1 MVIPGSGGAE
11 DVHFRPVVGKEQT
24 VAELLK
30 AVARESSGLAISDGQ
45 HAHTWSDFNNRVNKW
60 IRLFREHGLQ
70 VGDRLSLLIGNC
82 CETFEVLAASIHTG
96 ITVVP
101 VNYHLLK
108 DEVSYIIQDSGSR
121 GLVTD
126 PEHADLG
133 AGALQDAGSDVVLRI
148 VTGDTSVAGFTA
160 LEPALAALDDSEP
173 DAQCS
178 GALLLYTSGTTGRPK
193 GVMNDMF
200 QPGASLER
208 VVGLLTMLG
217 AGFGI
222 PERGRALLV
231 GPWYHSAQI
240 FFSLFPMLRRCQLF
254 IHRRFDAVATMET
267 IDRER
272 ITTCHLVP
280 TQFIRLLRVDPE
292 VRERFD
298 GSSLK
303 QVWHS
308 GGACPVHVKR
318 QMIEWWGPKLNEF
331 YAASEGGVVATI
343 TSEEWLKKPGS
354 VGRAAPGTE
363 IVAVDENGKELPPES
378 EGILYV
384 RRSPDRDFY
393 YHNAPEKT
401 KSAYLAPGFFT
412 FGDVGHVDRDG
423 FVYITG
429 RASDVINSGGVNI
442 YPAEIEAVLVGHP
455 LVADVAVFAVPDAEF
470 GEQVKAAVV
479 LVDGAEPAA
488 DELDRFAR
496 ERLAGFKVPRSYD
509 FVPALPRDPSGKLR
523 KQLLRDRYWN

>member
-1 MVIPGSGGAE
+1 
-11 DVHFRPVVGKEQT
+11 

-30 AVARESSGLAISDGQ
+30 AAQESSGELAVNDGRR
-45 HAHTWSDFNNRVNKW
+45 ARTWSEFNGRVNQW
-60 IRLFREHGLQ
+60 IRLFRTQGLQ
-70 VGDRLSLLIGNC
+70 VGDRLSLLIGNR
-82 CETFEVLAASIHTG
+82 CETFEALTACIHAG

-101 VNYHLLK
+101 VNYHLMK
-108 DEVSYIIQDSGSR
+108 SEVSYIIQDSGSR

-126 PEHADLG
+126 PEHAQLG
-133 AGALQDAGSDVVLRI
+133 AEAIQDIGPDAGTQLVLQV
-148 VTGDTSVAGFTA
+148 VTGDTPIAGFTA
-160 LEPALAALDDSEP
+160 LEPALAGLDDSEP
-173 DAQCS
+173 DAQSS

-200 QPGASLER
+200 QPGAPLAR

-217 AGFGI
+217 SAFGI

-240 FFSLFPMLRRCQLF
+240 FFSLFPLLRRCQLF
-254 IHRRFDAVATMET
+254 IHARFDAAATLEA
-267 IDRER
+267 IDRDR
-272 ITTCHLVP
+272 ISLCHLVP
-280 TQFIRLLRVDPE
+280 TQFIRLLRVDPV
-292 VRERFD
+292 VRKGFD
-298 GSSLK
+298 GSSLR

-308 GGACPVHVKR
+308 GGACPVPVKSH
-318 QMIEWWGPKLNEF
+318 MIEWWGPKFTEF

-343 TSEEWLKKPGS
+343 NSEDWLKKPGS
-354 VGRAAPGTE
+354 VGRAAPGTQ
-363 IVAVDENGKELPPES
+363 IVTVDENGKELPPDT
-378 EGILYV
+378 EGVLYV
-384 RRSPDRDFY
+384 RRAPERDFR

-401 KSAYLAPGFFT
+401 RSAYLAPGFFT
-412 FGDVGHVDRDG
+412 FGDVGHVDREG

-429 RASDVINSGGVNI
+429 RSSDVINSGGVNI
-442 YPAEIEAVLVGHP
+442 YPAEVEAVLVEHP
-455 LVADVAVFAVPDAEF
+455 AVGDVAVFAVPDPEF

-479 LVDGAEPAA
+479 LADGAEATA
-488 DELDRFAR
+488 EDLNAFAR

>member
-1 MVIPGSGGAE
+1 
-11 DVHFRPVVGKEQT
+11 VVGKEQA

-30 AVARESSGLAISDGQ
+30 VAVQELSGELAINDGQ
-45 HAHTWSDFNNRVNKW
+45 RARTWSEFNSRVNKW

-70 VGDRLSLLIGNC
+70 VGDRLSLLIGNS
-82 CETFEVLAASIHTG
+82 CETYEVLAACIHAG

-101 VNYHLLK
+101 VNYHLMK

-126 PEHADLG
+126 SEHVLLA
-133 AGALQDAGSDVVLRI
+133 AEALQNAGPDVVLRV
-148 VTGDTSVAGFTA
+148 VTGETSAAGFTA
-160 LEPALAALDDSEP
+160 LESALAGLADTEP
-173 DAQCS
+173 DAQVS

-200 QPGASLER
+200 QPGAPLER
-208 VVGLLTMLG
+208 VVGLLNMLG

-240 FFSLFPMLRRCQLF
+240 FFSLFPMLRQCRLVM
-254 IHRRFDAVATMET
+254 HRRFDAAATLET
-267 IDRER
+267 IDRDR

-292 VRERFD
+292 VRKNFD
-298 GSSLK
+298 GESLE

-308 GGACPVHVKR
+308 GGACPVSVKQ
-318 QMIEWWGPKLNEF
+318 QMIEWWGPKFTEF

-343 TSEEWLKKPGS
+343 NSEDWLKKPGS
-354 VGRAAPGTE
+354 VGRAVPGSD
-363 IVAVDENGKELPPES
+363 IVAVDENGKELPPDT
-378 EGILYV
+378 EGALYV
-384 RRSPDRDFY
+384 RRTPDRDFY

-412 FGDVGHVDRDG
+412 FGDLGHVDREG

-455 LVADVAVFAVPDAEF
+455 LVGDVAVFAVPDAEF

-479 LVDGAEPAA
+479 LADGAGPATDA
-488 DELDRFAR
+488 ITGELDRFAR

-509 FVPALPRDPSGKLR
+509 FVSALPRDPSGKLR
-523 KQLLRDRYWN
+523 KQLLRDQYWD